1 MTRQERGY
9 SLVALMAAVTIM
21 LVAMAVAMP
30 AWKHVVQD
38 DREEELIFRGG
49 QIADSIR
56 RYQAKNGNALP
67 PSLDVLVK
75 GKFLRKAYKDP
86 MTRQGQWRLL
96 RQGETMPGTSGVRP
110 PLTPSPSPGAL
121 RSPSPSPSPFGMVA
135 RAAAGVAGTS
145 VGVINGVASLSTHK
159 SIRLF
164 NNRDRYNE
172 WWFVAGQP
180 RVVGRQLVSAPA
192 PAQPG
197 ARGQQPGS
205 QTQQRRQ

>member
-1 MTRQERGY
+1 M
-9 SLVALMAAVTIM
+9 VALMAAITI
-21 LVAMAVAMP
+21 LSVAMAVAVP

-38 DREEELIFRGG
+38 DREQELIFRGG
-49 QIADSIR
+49 QVADAIR
-56 RYQAKNGNALP
+56 RYQTKNGNALP

-86 MTRQGQWRLL
+86 MTRDGQWRLL
-96 RQGETMPGTSGVRP
+96 RQGETMPGASSTRP
-110 PLTPSPSPGAL
+110 PGTPSPSPGAV
-121 RSPSPSPSPFGMVA
+121 RPPSPSPSPLGLVSRA
-135 RAAAGVAGTS
+135 GAAAAS
-145 VGVINGVASLSTHK
+145 LGVIVGVASLSTDK

-197 ARGQQPGS
+197 ARGQPPGS
-205 QTQQRRQ
+205 AQPRR